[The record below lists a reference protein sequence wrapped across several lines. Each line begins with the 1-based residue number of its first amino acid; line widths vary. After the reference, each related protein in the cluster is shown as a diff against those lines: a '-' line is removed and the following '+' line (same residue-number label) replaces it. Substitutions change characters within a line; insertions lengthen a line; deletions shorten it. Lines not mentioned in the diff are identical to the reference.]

1 MCAVR
6 LKHDVI
12 SISDRPTQA
21 MTQTRHLALPDA
33 PFSSTGIEASF
44 RSERPAY
51 TFLEH
56 LCCQTLLIS
65 INIKGR
71 RHLFQ
76 KCEMK
81 VTLSLAVA
89 NVHCKWLPAICH
101 RWQVPTLGA
110 MCFFSI
116 LLSPE
121 TAIVSLKY
129 PTQC

>member
-1 MCAVR
+1 MCAAR
-6 LKHDVI
+6 LKREVI
-12 SISDRPTQA
+12 SISDRPTQM
-21 MTQTRHLALPDA
+21 MTQTSHLPHPNA

-51 TFLEH
+51 TFLKH
-56 LCCQTLLIS
+56 LRCQTLLIS

-76 KCEMK
+76 KCEIK
-81 VTLSLAVA
+81 VMLSLAAA
-89 NVHCKWLPAICH
+89 NIHCNRLPAMCH

-110 MCFFSI
+110 MCLFSI

-129 PTQC
+129 PM